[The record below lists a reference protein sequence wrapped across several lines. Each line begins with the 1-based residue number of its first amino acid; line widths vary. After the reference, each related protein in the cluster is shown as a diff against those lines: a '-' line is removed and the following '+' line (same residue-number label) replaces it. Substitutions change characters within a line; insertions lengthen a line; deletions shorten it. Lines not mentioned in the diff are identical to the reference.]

1 MATFKPTNQLVYWLT
16 NYSFLNNQLF
26 IDIDILP
33 ILCSSCAVSCRSSHY
48 QIPASLLGF
57 HQRNNER
64 FHHLCLALT
73 EAFYYI
79 SPSTFSLVLFHGI
92 LFASAYIKSSIKIT
106 ILWESNHNDY
116 HLSKRVVYF
125 MFFTSYSLFLLL
137 DCYWK
142 QIISIRLLW

>member
-1 MATFKPTNQLVYWLT
+1 MATSKPTNQLVYLLT
-16 NYSFLNNQLF
+16 NHSFLNNQLY

-33 ILCSSCAVSCRSSHY
+33 ILCSSCAVSCRSSHC

-57 HQRNNER
+57 HQRNDER
-64 FHHLCLALT
+64 FHHPCLAFT

-79 SPSTFSLVLFHGI
+79 SPSTFSLVLFPRDSFRSGI
-92 LFASAYIKSSIKIT
+92 HQILYKNT

>member
-1 MATFKPTNQLVYWLT
+1 MATSKPTNQFVYCLT
-16 NYSFLNNQLF
+16 NHSFLNNQLF
-26 IDIDILP
+26 IDINILP
-33 ILCSSCAVSCRSSHY
+33 ILCSSCTVSCWSIHY

-64 FHHLCLALT
+64 FHRLCLAFT

-79 SPSTFSLVLFHGI
+79 SPSTFSLVLFPRDSFRSGI
-92 LFASAYIKSSIKIT
+92 HQILIKIT

-142 QIISIRLLW
+142 QIISSRLSW